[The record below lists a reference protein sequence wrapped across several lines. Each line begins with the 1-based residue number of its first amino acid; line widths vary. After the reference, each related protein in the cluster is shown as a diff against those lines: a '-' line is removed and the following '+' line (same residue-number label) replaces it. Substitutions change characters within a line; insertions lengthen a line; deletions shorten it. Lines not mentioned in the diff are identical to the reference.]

1 MGALDVCILLQHA
14 VYAPRVADVDVWI
27 YLRGHP

>member
-14 VYAPRVADVDVWI
+14 VCTRRVADAVVCVYI
-27 YLRGHP
+27 YAHP